1 MDMMVS
7 FMSRWKRNFIFK
19 MSVIQI
25 DGKIVEK
32 YFRTTQKDC
41 ALAIVSLQLKREK
54 EYFERLKLK
63 DKVGLP

>member
-1 MDMMVS
+1 
-7 FMSRWKRNFIFK
+7 

-25 DGKIVEK
+25 DGKIVEI

-54 EYFERLKLK
+54 EYFKRMKPK